1 MGKSEILFLLRN
13 AYCVIGTALLLKTS
27 KILATKLPSLKTLAT
42 NLILDDEFKTQ
53 VGRACKNP
61 YI

>member
-1 MGKSEILFLLRN
+1 MGKSKILFLLRN

-42 NLILDDEFKTQ
+42 LFALAEQ
-53 VGRACKNP
+53 W
-61 YI
+61 